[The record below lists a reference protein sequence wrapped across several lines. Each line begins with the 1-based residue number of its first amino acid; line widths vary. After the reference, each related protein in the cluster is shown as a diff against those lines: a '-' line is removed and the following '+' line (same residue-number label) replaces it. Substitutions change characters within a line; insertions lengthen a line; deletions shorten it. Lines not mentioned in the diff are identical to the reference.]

1 MQFDPTTKTLSGLG
15 KGNQLFGMLFAADGP
30 DPMSKAKVAGQMT
43 AAFKK
48 AEASHRVKLKEPQ
61 AFGPYW
67 DPEIK
72 SWYYAA
78 YAEPWYWE
86 TDWRDSDAAKQI
98 MHYKQ

>member
-1 MQFDPTTKTLSGLG
+1 MEFDPITKTLSGAG
-15 KGNQLFGMLFAADGP
+15 KNNQLFGMLFKADGP
-30 DPMSKAKVAGQMT
+30 GPVAKVKIAGEIT
-43 AAFKK
+43 VAFKR
-48 AEASHRVKLKEPQ
+48 AEQTHRVKLKEPT
-61 AFGPYW
+61 AFGPFF

-86 TDWRDSDAAKQI
+86 MDWRSSDAAKQI